1 MRRGMRA
8 CRFKLRE
15 EENMKLV
22 KLGNVLVNPQYVIAV
37 HKAKEDGFCC
47 LFLVSDGDP
56 SGSMILLS
64 GTLEQVAGRLGAAI
78 V

>member
-1 MRRGMRA
+1 MRWGMKA

-22 KLGNVLVNPQYVIAV
+22 KFGNVLVNPQYVIAI
-37 HKAKEDGFCC
+37 HKAREEGYCC
-47 LFLVSDGDP
+47 VFLVSDG
-56 SGSMILLS
+56 SEGELYAS
-64 GTLEQVAGRLGAAI
+64 GTLEQVAERLGATI